1 MSNLIN
7 ALTTL
12 KERLEATISNS
23 VSETGQ
29 FRTATPSY
37 EVEIYN
43 DILSIL
49 GNLGEGVASDGAT
62 ETTLQSVATLID
74 EIKALINSAAPNID
88 VPLSQ
93 VGTEVTGINNTL
105 GVVQVALDAIRA
117 RIDIPLSDVATDVT
131 NLENLL
137 GNLETAINAIEGKVS
152 TNIDIPLSNVATDIT
167 TVETLLGNLETA
179 INTIRDKVNVNV
191 DSPLS
196 GIALELNNAIAAIN
210 STQELIRNS
219 TDPNSQPLDTT
230 LRELRNNTATT
241 ISTLNSVL
249 TAIAANTTA
258 TDATNISLNAV
269 QTLLTTIRDHSSNI
283 DVRLQEINPQEDA
296 AIRLLTESDSEYTNV
311 NSFTK
316 TFTSPAGKIWLVQ
329 SLGFRYAA
337 DADPEARKIS
347 VDLGTLTSVNSRY
360 EHQENESVKY
370 NLALNGR
377 DSTVIDGSDMMHLK
391 LPPIKL
397 PPATII
403 TFSATNSGMADS
415 ISEVFLSVQ
424 EWEVDE

>member
-12 KERLEATISNS
+12 KERLEATIANS
-23 VSETGQ
+23 VSDTGQ
-29 FRTATPSY
+29 FKSATPSY

-49 GNLGEGVASDGAT
+49 NSLGEGAASDGAT

-93 VGTEVTGINNTL
+93 VATEVTGIGNTL
-105 GVVQVALDAIRA
+105 GVVQVALDAIQNK
-117 RIDIPLSDVATDVT
+117 INIPLSDVATDVT
-131 NLENLL
+131 TLENLL

-167 TVETLLGNLETA
+167 TVENILGNLETA

-191 DSPLS
+191 DTPLS
-196 GIALELNNAIAAIN
+196 NVASELTNAIAAIN
-210 STQELIRNS
+210 NTQDLIRDS

-230 LRELRNNTATT
+230 LRELRDNAVTT
-241 ISTLNSVL
+241 LTTLNSVL

-258 TDATNISLNAV
+258 TDTTNISLDAV
-269 QTLLTTIRDHSSNI
+269 QVLLTSIRDYSSNI
-283 DVRLQEINPQEDA
+283 DAKLGGINPQEDA
-296 AIRLLTESDSEYTNV
+296 AIRLLTESDTEYASI

-316 TFTSPAGKIWLVQ
+316 TFTSPADKIWLAQ
-329 SLGFRYAA
+329 SLGFRYTA
-337 DADPEARKIS
+337 DADPNVRSIHVS
-347 VDLGTLTSVNSRY
+347 LGTLTSVNSRY
-360 EHQENESVKY
+360 EHQASESVKY
-370 NLALNGR
+370 NLALHGR
-377 DSTVIDGSDMMHLK
+377 DATVIDGGDMMHLK
-391 LPPIKL
+391 LSLIKL
-397 PPATII
+397 PPGTVI
-403 TFSATNSGMADS
+403 TFSGTNPGATDS
-415 ISEVFLSVQ
+415 ITEVFLSIQ
-424 EWEVDE
+424 EWEVN